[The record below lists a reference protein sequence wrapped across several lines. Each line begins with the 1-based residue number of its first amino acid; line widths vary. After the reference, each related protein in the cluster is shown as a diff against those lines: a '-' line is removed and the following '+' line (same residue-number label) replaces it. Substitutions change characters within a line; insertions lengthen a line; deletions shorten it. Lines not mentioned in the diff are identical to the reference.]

1 MFHSTRTLR
10 CPSAAAVVATIA
22 LTASLVIAGVSTANA
37 QSSKKGLV
45 GSWLETVTFPPEL
58 GWPTVKSLVSYH
70 DEGIMVASDQGGVTT
85 EPPTVY
91 SSGHGVWKH
100 LNERTFA
107 YSILYMIS
115 DLSGN
120 LTGYLKVR
128 GVFSVFESG
137 NEYNGTSF
145 AEVLD
150 AGSNVLF
157 SVEVTNTA
165 QRIPLELP

>member
-1 MFHSTRTLR
+1 MYHSTRTLR
-10 CPSAAAVVATIA
+10 RPTAATIIATIA
-22 LTASLVIAGVSTANA
+22 LTASFVIAGASTVDA
-37 QSSKKGLV
+37 QSNKKGLV

-58 GWPTVKSLVSYH
+58 GWPQVKSLVSYH
-70 DEGIMVASDQGGVTT
+70 DDGIMVASDQGGVTI

-100 LNERTFA
+100 LNDHTFA
-107 YSILYMIS
+107 YSVLYILS

-128 GVFSVFESG
+128 GVFSVSQSG

-150 AGSNVLF
+150 ADNNVLF

-165 QRIPLELP
+165 QRIQIELP

>member
-1 MFHSTRTLR
+1 MFHSPRTQR
-10 CPSAAAVVATIA
+10 RSSAAAIIATIA
-22 LTASLVIAGVSTANA
+22 LTASFVIAGASTINA
-37 QSSKKGLV
+37 QSNNKGLV

-58 GWPTVKSLVSYH
+58 GWPQVKSLVSYH
-70 DEGIMVASDQGGVTT
+70 HDGTMVASDQGGVTA

-100 LNERTFA
+100 LNQRTSA
-107 YSILYMIS
+107 YSVLYMLS

-128 GVFSVFESG
+128 GVFSVSQSG
-137 NEYNGTSF
+137 NEYDGTSF
-145 AEVLD
+145 AELLD
-150 AGSNVLF
+150 ADSKVLF

-165 QRIPLELP
+165 QRIKLELP